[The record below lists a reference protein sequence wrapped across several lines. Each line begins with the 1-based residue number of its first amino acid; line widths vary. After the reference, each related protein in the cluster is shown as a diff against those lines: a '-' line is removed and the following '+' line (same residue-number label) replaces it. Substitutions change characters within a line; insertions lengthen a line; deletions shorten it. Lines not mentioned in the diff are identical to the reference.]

1 MLIAIILLLLVSA
14 FFSSSE
20 TALTAVDKRKIQT
33 QAKNGDEKAGSLY
46 RLISKPGEFITTIL
60 IGNNIAN
67 IILPMIVTTM
77 AIQYGWNLA
86 AASLALTIF
95 IIVCAEVVPK
105 SIAAAFPEKLA
116 YSFGPVIGLIII
128 VLKPVTF
135 ILNKLTDF
143 ITKVLS
149 KGENPGWTVSK
160 EEILNLVEIADSE
173 GAIHKDESDRLKGV
187 LDFQNL
193 NVKDVLTTPRTEM
206 DAIKVDASFDEVRQT
221 VVDLM
226 HTRYPVYDSDLDDIV
241 GVFHSKYIL
250 QWSLEPEKKLMEF
263 CDPEPLMI
271 YEFQPVEEVLRKMTK
286 GRRHLA
292 IVLDEYGGT
301 EGILT
306 HEDII
311 ESMLG
316 FDIED
321 ETDLENDT
329 LIDHLTADEIV
340 CDGKITLHRL
350 NIQFETDISEEEDT
364 LSGYLFKLF
373 YDIPEEGNVLTDEN
387 HLRFEVLMMENQ
399 MIRKV
404 RITKTEAAE
413 DTDSEDED

>member
-20 TALTAVDKRKIQT
+20 TALTAVDKRKVQT
-33 QAKNGDEKAGSLY
+33 MSKYDDKKAERLY
-46 RLISKPGEFITTIL
+46 KLISEPSKFITSIL

-67 IILPMIVTTM
+67 IILPILVTTM
-77 AIQYGWNLA
+77 AIQYGWSVA
-86 AASLALTIF
+86 AASFVITVTM
-95 IIVCAEVVPK
+95 IVFSEVIPK
-105 SIAAAFPEKLA
+105 SVAAAFPERISYLV
-116 YSFGPVIGLIII
+116 GPVIRAVIII
-128 VLKPVTF
+128 LTPVTF
-135 ILNKLTDF
+135 VLNKVTD
-143 ITKVLS
+143 TVTRVLS

-160 EEILNLVEIADSE
+160 EEILNMVEIADSE
-173 GAIHKDESDRLKGV
+173 GSLAKDESDRLKSI

-193 NVKDVLTTPRTEM
+193 NVKDVLITPRTDM
-206 DAIKVDASFDEVRQT
+206 DAIKVDSSFDEVRDT
-221 VVDLM
+221 VVELM
-226 HTRYPVYDSDLDDIV
+226 HTRYPVYNENLDDIV

-250 QWSLEPEKKLMEF
+250 QWSLDPEKELMNF
-263 CDPEPLMI
+263 CDPKPLTI
-271 YEFQPVEEVLRKMTK
+271 YEFQRVEEVLRKMTK
-286 GRRHLA
+286 ERRHLA

-321 ETDLENDT
+321 ETDLENDG
-329 LIDHLTADEIV
+329 LVDYLMEDEIV

-350 NIQFETDISEEEDT
+350 NTQFDSEISEEEDT
-364 LSGYLFKLF
+364 LSGYLFKIF
-373 YDIPEEGNVLTDEN
+373 YDIPEEGNIVTDEN
-387 HLRFEVLMMENQ
+387 HLTFEVLKMEDQ

-404 RITKTEAAE
+404 RIVKEQLPE
-413 DTDSEDED
+413 DSDSGQGN